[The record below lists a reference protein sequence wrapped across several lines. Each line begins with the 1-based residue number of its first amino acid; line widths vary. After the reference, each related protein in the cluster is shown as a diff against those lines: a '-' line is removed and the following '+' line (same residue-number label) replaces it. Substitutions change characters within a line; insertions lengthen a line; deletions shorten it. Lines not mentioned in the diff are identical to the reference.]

1 MYIHKVMKKK
11 IDIARSS
18 AERDLTISTTKQIE
32 ALWNGQEREDRE
44 VEIRWTPAH
53 IKRGGLL
60 WLLASAFALPP
71 NILDVFSRPA
81 QMLCSSVWHGLSGFR
96 QPTMV
101 GSAPVRCTPRTSQGQ
116 YPIILLLY
124 EVLLLLFLSLIHI

>member
-1 MYIHKVMKKK
+1 MVMKKK

-60 WLLASAFALPP
+60 WLLASAFALG
-71 NILDVFSRPA
+71 
-81 QMLCSSVWHGLSGFR
+81 HGR
-96 QPTMV
+96 
-101 GSAPVRCTPRTSQGQ
+101 
-116 YPIILLLY
+116 
-124 EVLLLLFLSLIHI
+124 